1 MKMILRADQNHCPD
15 VAVLRQDNRI
25 HTSIQQRQK
34 ISISANFFT
43 LTADIIAL
51 SKGEPDRET

>member
-1 MKMILRADQNHCPD
+1 MKAARLYEVGTALKVEEVAEPD
-15 VAVLRQDNRI
+15 LKPG
-25 HTSIQQRQK
+25 RQK

-51 SKGEPDRET
+51 SNRGLYHET